1 MRSAG
6 RSETGKVRANN
17 EDNYQ
22 IFNVGSACIMV
33 LADGIGG
40 MSGGE
45 IASRIAVETIS
56 DKINGEA
63 SFDSL
68 SDDEIK
74 ALLENAYREANV
86 AILKK
91 ALSDPELMG
100 MGTTLTV
107 AVIRE
112 RKVLIAHMGD
122 CRAYLIH
129 GSAMTQ
135 LTADHTY
142 AAELLRRQSITK
154 EEFETHPERHTLVK
168 SLGEN
173 AFLIPD
179 LYVYNIIYGDMLLLC
194 TDGLCSFVS
203 DEHIKACL
211 KQRND
216 LEGCLDSLFESAYE
230 AGSDDNITVLL
241 THVKPG
247 PTE

>member
-112 RKVLIAHMGD
+112 RKVLIAFPVD
-122 CRAYLIH
+122 QRDARIV
-129 GSAMTQ
+129 
-135 LTADHTY
+135 
-142 AAELLRRQSITK
+142 AAALVLLEVAVGIARLHHARDDLLRD
-154 EEFETHPERHTLVK
+154 
-168 SLGEN
+168 
-173 AFLIPD
+173 APD
-179 LYVYNIIYGDMLLLC
+179 DLH
-194 TDGLCSFVS
+194 GLCAGEGLV
-203 DEHIKACL
+203 EVEKAVDRAC
-211 KQRND
+211 
-216 LEGCLDSLFESAYE
+216 A
-230 AGSDDNITVLL
+230 V
-241 THVKPG
+241 
-247 PTE
+247 